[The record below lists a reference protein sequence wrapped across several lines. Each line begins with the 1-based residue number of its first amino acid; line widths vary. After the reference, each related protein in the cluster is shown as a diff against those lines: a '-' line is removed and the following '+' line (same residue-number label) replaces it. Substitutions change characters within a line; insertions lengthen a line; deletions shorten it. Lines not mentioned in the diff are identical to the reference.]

1 MNRRSERGSKAHRR
15 GHWAEY
21 VALIHLMFKGYRI
34 LGFRLKIP
42 QGEIDILA
50 LKGNRLAM
58 VEVKQRRTV
67 AEALEAVT
75 ADQQNRL
82 WQAGLSL
89 QAKRKNLSRLDLN
102 IDLYAIGPRAWPVHI
117 KNAFID
123 MPNL

>member
-1 MNRRSERGSKAHRR
+1 M
-15 GHWAEY
+15 
-21 VALIHLMFKGYRI
+21 
-34 LGFRLKIP
+34 
-42 QGEIDILA
+42 A

-75 ADQQNRL
+75 IDQQNRL

-123 MPNL
+123 MS